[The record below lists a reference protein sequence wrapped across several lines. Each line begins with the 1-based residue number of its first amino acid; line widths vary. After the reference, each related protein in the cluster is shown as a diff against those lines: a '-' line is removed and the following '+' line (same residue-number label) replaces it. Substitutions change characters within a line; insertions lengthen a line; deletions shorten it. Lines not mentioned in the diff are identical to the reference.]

1 MEAKSYVIVA
11 EGAVIHGDIHAAEVY
26 LGGIVIGNI
35 WALEVAQYGK
45 GVCHGTIEAFKV
57 NEEIKSR

>member
-1 MEAKSYVIVA
+1 M
-11 EGAVIHGDIHAAEVY
+11 IHGDIHAAEVY